1 MLVPRRPRSVRG
13 FTLIELLVVIA
24 IIAILIALLLPA
36 VQQAREAARRTQCK
50 NNLKQLALACHN
62 YESTYGLFPIGHQYI
77 GDWDGNSS
85 NNRGGTGYSWGAYV
99 LPFIDGANISNQFD
113 YDYPVSGLGQ
123 TTRTNH
129 LVAGTPVASYRC
141 PTDTA
146 PATFPYYLNQP
157 WGYEAALSSYSA
169 CAGAFHNPFVP
180 VTAGASGQRRSNT
193 GMFNRD
199 IGVKFRD
206 VLDGTSNTFLL
217 GEQSFKIKNAP
228 NIGGIAG
235 GGGERT
241 LAFGAI
247 RQQAG
252 WAQGRT
258 SFIMMGGA
266 YPINMLPDGTGWGP
280 KQTSASSLH
289 TGGAQFA
296 LADGSVRF
304 VSENIQHTCR
314 GCRHRGGWGSV
325 WMGNNNTDEYDK
337 LNGGADFGLYQ
348 RLFARA
354 DELVIGD
361 Y

>member
-1 MLVPRRPRSVRG
+1 MLVPRRPRSQRG

-62 YESTYGLFPIGHQYI
+62 YESTYGLFPIGHQFI
-77 GDWDGNSS
+77 GDWDGNS
-85 NNRGGTGYSWGAYV
+85 NNGSGGTGFSWGAYV

-113 YDYPVSGLGQ
+113 YDFPVSGFGQ
-123 TTRTNH
+123 PTRTNH
-129 LVAGTPVASYRC
+129 LVAGTPVSSYLC
-141 PTDTA
+141 PTDLA
-146 PATFPYYLNQP
+146 PSTKNYFTNRP
-157 WGYEAALSSYSA
+157 WGYEAALTSYAA
-169 CAGAFHNPFVP
+169 CAGAFHNPFVQ
-180 VTAGASGQRRSNT
+180 VRAGASGQRRSNT

-206 VLDGTSNTFLL
+206 VLDGTSNTFLI
-217 GEQSFKIKNAP
+217 GEQTFKLKNAP
-228 NIGGIAG
+228 G
-235 GGGERT
+235 GGGAEFT
-241 LAFGAI
+241 MAFGAI
-247 RQQAG
+247 HQNRG
-252 WAQGRT
+252 WATGRT

-266 YPINMLPDGTGWGP
+266 YPINQLPDGTGWGP

-314 GCRHRGGWGSV
+314 GCKHRGGWGSV
-325 WMGNNNTDEYDK
+325 WVGNNNTDEYDTA
-337 LNGGADFGLYQ
+337 NNGADFGLYQ

-354 DELVIGD
+354 DELVIGE

>member
-1 MLVPRRPRSVRG
+1 MKKSIRNKG

-62 YESTYGLFPIGHQYI
+62 YESTYGLFPIGHQYV
-77 GDWDGNSS
+77 GDWDGNPG
-85 NNRGGTGYSWGAYV
+85 NAFGGTGFSWGGYV
-99 LPFIDGANISNQFD
+99 LPFIDGATISAQFD
-113 YDYPVSGLGQ
+113 YDYPISGLGQ
-123 TTRTNH
+123 PTRNNH
-129 LVAGTPVASYRC
+129 LVAGTPVSSYLCPSDIAPSTASFY
-141 PTDTA
+141 T
-146 PATFPYYLNQP
+146 NQP
-157 WGYEAALSSYSA
+157 WGYEAALSSYAA

-180 VTAGASGQRRSNT
+180 ATAGASGQRRSNT

-206 VLDGTSNTFLL
+206 VEDGTSNTVLI
-217 GEQSFKIKNAP
+217 GEQTYKIKNS
-228 NIGGIAG
+228 G
-235 GGGERT
+235 GGGGRELT
-241 LAFGAI
+241 LAFGVC
-247 RQQAG
+247 RQQSG

-258 SFIMMGGA
+258 SFVMMGGA
-266 YPINMLPDGTGWGP
+266 YPINQIDDGTGWGP

-304 VSENIQHTCR
+304 ISENIQHTCR
-314 GCRHRGGWGSV
+314 SCKYRGGWGSV
-325 WMGNNNTDEYDK
+325 WVGNNNTDEYDHA
-337 LNGGADFGLYQ
+337 NGGADFGVYQ

-354 DELVIGD
+354 DEHPTGEF
-361 Y
+361 